1 MTVLG
6 ITRPLV
12 HKNSDGG
19 WQIAYCQARHT
30 FEDGRHIYTCLPGA
44 IVMPAASWESGMMVA
59 ATLAET
65 HRVFEQLVT
74 VVDYR

>member
-12 HKNSDGG
+12 HKNPDGG

-30 FEDGRHIYTCLPGA
+30 FEDGRNIYTLVPGV
-44 IVMPAASWESGMMVA
+44 ITMPAYSWESGMMVA

-65 HRVFEQLVT
+65 HRVFECIYT
-74 VVDYR
+74 PIPR